1 MKCWNSAF
9 YAQGSRLIIVV
20 VQVWA
25 LKIYV
30 AAEEGKEGM
39 KLSLPP
45 KLMEKLVW
53 VPVISFCK
61 FDALLCATGRSRPL
75 IAWLYR

>member
-61 FDALLCATGRSRPL
+61 FSFQVTHLMPYYVQLAVLAP
-75 IAWLYR
+75 